1 MCVYPILE
9 RIKAPAYNINNKIR
23 FIDSLSGWVTDLVG

>member
-23 FIDSLSGWVTDLVG
+23 FIVSLPGGVTDLVG